1 MGILNITPDSF
12 SDGGK
17 FLESA
22 KAVEHGLQMLE
33 EGADWLDIGAESTR
47 PGSDSV
53 SAQTELER
61 LLPVI
66 NGILKHKPQTI
77 LSVDTS
83 KAEVAAKSVEAGCS
97 IVNDI
102 SSGNLD
108 SEMIKTVASL
118 KVAYIMMH
126 MSGTPKTMQNNPE
139 YKNVTQEVFHFL
151 ANKKTIASLSGIE
164 NIMVDP
170 GFGFGKTLEHNYEL
184 LKGLPFLAGLDSP
197 IVVGISRKSMI
208 GSIIKKETSERVL
221 ASKVAETIA
230 YLNGARIF
238 RVHDVK
244 ETKEMLE
251 ILNFYKSV

>member
-17 FLESA
+17 FLETENA
-22 KAVEHGLQMLE
+22 IEHGLKMLE
-33 EGADWLDIGAESTR
+33 DGADWLDLGAESSR
-47 PGSDSV
+47 PGSDPV
-53 SAQTELER
+53 SAQHELER

-66 NGILKHKPQTI
+66 SGILRHKPEAI
-77 LSVDTS
+77 LSVDTY
-83 KAEVAAKSVEAGCS
+83 KAEVAEKSVAAGCS

-108 SEMIKTVASL
+108 NEMIKTVAKL
-118 KVAYIMMH
+118 KVAYILMH
-126 MSGTPKTMQNNPE
+126 MSGTPKTMQNQPE
-139 YKNVTQEVFHFL
+139 YQNVTQEVFHFL

-164 NIMVDP
+164 TILVDP
-170 GFGFGKTLEHNYEL
+170 GFGFGKSLEHNYEL
-184 LKGLPFLAGLDSP
+184 LKGLPFLSGLNSP

-208 GSIIKKETSERVL
+208 GSIIKKQASERVL
-221 ASKVAETIA
+221 ATKVAETIA
-230 YLNGARIF
+230 YLNGARVF

-251 ILNFYKSV
+251 ILKFYRSV